1 MKKIHL
7 YVIKSFLGPFVFT
20 FFIALFIILLQF
32 LWLHIDDM
40 VGKGLE
46 IHIIGKLM
54 FFASSTFVPLA
65 LPLAILLSSLMT
77 FGNLGEHYELVAVK
91 AAGISLRKLMKPLV
105 ILALLLSVSAFLFSN
120 YVLPVANL
128 KFRSLLYDIRQQKLA
143 FNISEGIYYNGMEG
157 IAIRVGRKDSDNKT
171 IYDVQIY
178 NHTDRMGNIIVT
190 TAEKGLME
198 LTPDQQ

>member
-54 FFASSTFVPLA
+54 FFASSTFAFVDV
-65 LPLAILLSSLMT
+65 LPNGNPMTVAIL
-77 FGNLGEHYELVAVK
+77 
-91 AAGISLRKLMKPLV
+91 ISVPERSF
-105 ILALLLSVSAFLFSN
+105 LA
-120 YVLPVANL
+120 
-128 KFRSLLYDIRQQKLA
+128 
-143 FNISEGIYYNGMEG
+143 
-157 IAIRVGRKDSDNKT
+157 
-171 IYDVQIY
+171 
-178 NHTDRMGNIIVT
+178 
-190 TAEKGLME
+190 
-198 LTPDQQ
+198 